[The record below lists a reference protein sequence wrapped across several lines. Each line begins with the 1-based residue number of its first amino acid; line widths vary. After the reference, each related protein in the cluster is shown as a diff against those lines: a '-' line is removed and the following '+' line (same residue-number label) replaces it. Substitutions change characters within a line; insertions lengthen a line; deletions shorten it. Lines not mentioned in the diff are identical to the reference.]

1 MKNNTFT
8 WLSSLY
14 NHFKDKS
21 LKCRKNKGRSFHGN
35 RFTSFSTEQMEAPP
49 TSSCSDK
56 LENDK
61 IGTSLSAKTLKLNLD
76 SQSSE
81 NDNSVDGNV
90 IDMNVD
96 LEISEDD
103 IDTDDHCHSSNF
115 YEQRYVVL
123 CPYRFEYFKG
133 SN

>member
-1 MKNNTFT
+1 
-8 WLSSLY
+8 
-14 NHFKDKS
+14 
-21 LKCRKNKGRSFHGN
+21 
-35 RFTSFSTEQMEAPP
+35 MEAPP

-56 LENDK
+56 SENDK

-96 LEISEDD
+96 LEISEMILILMITVIHQTSMNKDMSYYAL
-103 IDTDDHCHSSNF
+103 IGLSILKEVTDLTGKCSAESCSGKVKIQNNF
-115 YEQRYVVL
+115 SKKNRTVYLATLSFMY
-123 CPYRFEYFKG
+123 G
-133 SN
+133 M